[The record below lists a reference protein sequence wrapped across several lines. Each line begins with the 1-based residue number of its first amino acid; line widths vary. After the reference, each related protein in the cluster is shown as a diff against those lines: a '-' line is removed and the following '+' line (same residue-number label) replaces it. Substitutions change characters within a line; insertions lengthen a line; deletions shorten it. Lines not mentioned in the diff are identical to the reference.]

1 MLNVILQICLS
12 LRADSGLKSLPR
24 CSLVGSPNWSKL
36 LNSGLDPEE
45 WGLRL
50 RAELGLSNFAQYYF
64 SPSYYQTFE
73 YKANKVL
80 DLSLNTNDFLL
91 WLIDK
96 YSLSHLFC
104 ALMSCLYFVFQSIQ
118 SWNLS
123 PGCYHSDIWIKSLQC
138 FVR

>member
-1 MLNVILQICLS
+1 MLNPILQICLS
-12 LRADSGLKSLPR
+12 LRAGLWSLPR
-24 CSLVGSPNWSKL
+24 SGLVGSPNWSKL

-73 YKANKVL
+73 YKANIVYPYPQIPFNYDWLKKV
-80 DLSLNTNDFLL
+80 
-91 WLIDK
+91 
-96 YSLSHLFC
+96 
-104 ALMSCLYFVFQSIQ
+104 CLTSFVPGWIASILFQSIQ